1 MSSLQKLPMDQ
12 PLGLC
17 DVIGVAVRIWR
28 QNLGL
33 ILRVLMMPTI
43 LLAISTTVLQFC
55 LQYGFTGATDF
66 TRVVGF
72 IGAGFASF
80 LLYIFALFYLAV
92 QEIALVRLFTGFA
105 PDWEKARAFAMKRL
119 SWVIGLSFVNLLLW
133 GVVLGIFFC
142 IIGISTFLMTLPTA
156 GPVLGSVGMVFGFIG
171 VVCTISVMLLYLF
184 VGFGVIACED
194 TTFFGVIGRTFNWV
208 SRYFGRSICF
218 GFVFYV
224 IFTAV
229 SMPVS
234 LPVVALSV
242 FDAWQTGAHAATTA
256 TGEPRLSMPVLMFV
270 QVWESVCGLLL
281 RPLTVLSFGLYYL
294 DLRQRADG
302 LDLFRKLK
310 VMKEQ
315 YVGAGEN
322 GLQGS

>member
-1 MSSLQKLPMDQ
+1 MSSSENIPMDQ

-28 QNLGL
+28 KNLAL
-33 ILRVLMMPTI
+33 ILRVLLMPTI

-55 LQYGFTGATDF
+55 LQYGVTGSTDF
-66 TRVVGF
+66 PRVLGF
-72 IGAGFASF
+72 VGAGLAAF

-105 PDWEKARAFAMKRL
+105 PDWEKARAFSMKRL
-119 SWVIGLSFVNLLLW
+119 PWVIGLAFINLMIW
-133 GVVLGIFFC
+133 GVILGLFFC
-142 IIGISTFLMTLPTA
+142 VIGISTFLTTLPAA
-156 GPVLGSVGMVFGFIG
+156 GPILGGVGMIVGFLG
-171 VVCTISVMLLYLF
+171 VVITISLMLLYLL
-184 VGFGVIACED
+184 VGFAVIACEE

-208 SRYFGRSICF
+208 GRYFGRTMCF
-218 GFVFYV
+218 GFIFYV

-234 LPVVALSV
+234 LPVVVVSV
-242 FDAWQTGAHAATTA
+242 IDAWQTGSHSVAGA
-256 TGEPRLSMPVLMFV
+256 EPKLSMPVLMFV
-270 QVWESVCGLLL
+270 QVWESICGLLL

-302 LDLFRKLK
+302 LDLIRKLK
-310 VMKEQ
+310 IMKEQ
-315 YVGAGEN
+315 YVGAGDN
-322 GLQGS
+322 GLQGR